1 MIYRSKRTQQDIKL
15 KNYTLFGKGYF
26 MGEYRC
32 EGIGSVNGG
41 TYDKL
46 YVEGVFTAK
55 GPVKANHL
63 SGEGV
68 MKFSALSAETLT
80 LEGVTKV
87 NGLLEAGS
95 CHSEGVLKAG
105 AIMISGNL
113 YAEGVVNTNSLQA
126 DSATLLHNSEKES
139 LRPFAKVHSLFS
151 GRDVQDEKNARI
163 RDIEANTLVMEDYS
177 VQKIVGKDITIGR
190 GCIVDYVQADVR
202 LRIHKT
208 AQVKNITG
216 SAVPEYFE

>member
-1 MIYRSKRTQQDIKL
+1 
-15 KNYTLFGKGYF
+15 

-55 GPVKANHL
+55 GPVKANQV

-68 MKFSALSAETLT
+68 MKFSALTAENLT

-87 NGLLEAGS
+87 TGLLEVGS

-105 AIMISGNL
+105 AIIVSGNL
-113 YAEGVVNTNSLQA
+113 YADGVVYTTMLQA
-126 DSATLLHNSEKES
+126 DSATLLHNSKKES
-139 LRPFAKVHSLFS
+139 PRPFAKVRSFFS
-151 GRDVQDEKNARI
+151 GRDVQEEKNAKI
-163 RDIEANTLVMEDYS
+163 RDIEANTLVIEDYS
-177 VQKIVGKDITIGR
+177 VQKITGKDITIGR
-190 GCIVDYVQADVR
+190 GCIVDTVQADTR
-202 LRIHKT
+202 LRVHKT
-208 AQVKNITG
+208 AIVKDLGT
-216 SAVPEYFE
+216 SVAPEYFE

>member
-1 MIYRSKRTQQDIKL
+1 MERNTHTERDKI
-15 KNYTLFGKGYF
+15 

-46 YVEGVFTAK
+46 HVEGVFTAK
-55 GPVKANHL
+55 GPIKANQI

-87 NGLLEAGS
+87 NGLLEAGD
-95 CHSEGVLKAG
+95 CNSEGVLKAG
-105 AIMISGNL
+105 AIIVSGNL
-113 YAEGVVNTNSLQA
+113 YSDGVVNTTMLQA
-126 DSATLLHNSEKES
+126 DSATLLHNRRKES
-139 LRPFAKVHSLFS
+139 VRPFTRVRAFFS
-151 GRDVQDEKNARI
+151 GRDIQEEKDARI
-163 RDIEANTLVMEDYS
+163 RDIEANKLVIEDYS
-177 VQKIVGKDITIGR
+177 VQKITGKDIVIGR
-190 GCIVDYVQADVR
+190 YCVVDKVHADTK

-208 AQVKNITG
+208 AQVKDFIG
-216 SAVPEYFE
+216 SVMPEYFE

>member
-1 MIYRSKRTQQDIKL
+1 
-15 KNYTLFGKGYF
+15 

-105 AIMISGNL
+105 AIIVSGNI
-113 YAEGVVNTNSLQA
+113 YAEGVINTNSLQA
-126 DSATLLHNSEKES
+126 DSATLLHNNEKES
-139 LRPFAKVHSLFS
+139 LHPLAKVRSLFS

-177 VQKIVGKDITIGR
+177 VQKIVGRDITIGR
-190 GCIVDYVQADVR
+190 ADCYTV
-202 LRIHKT
+202 T
-208 AQVKNITG
+208 E
-216 SAVPEYFE
+216 S

>member
-1 MIYRSKRTQQDIKL
+1 
-15 KNYTLFGKGYF
+15 

-46 YVEGVFTAK
+46 YVEGIFTAK
-55 GPVKANHL
+55 GPVKANQV
-63 SGEGV
+63 SGEGI

-105 AIMISGNL
+105 AIIISGNL

-126 DSATLLHNSEKES
+126 DSATLLHNNEKES
-139 LRPFAKVHSLFS
+139 LRPLAKVRSFFS
-151 GRDVQDEKNARI
+151 GRDVQDEKNAKI
-163 RDIEANTLVMEDYS
+163 RDIEANTLVIEDYS
-177 VQKIVGKDITIGR
+177 VQKITGKDITIGR
-190 GCIVDYVQADVR
+190 GCIVDAVQADTK

-208 AQVKNITG
+208 AMVKDLGNSI
-216 SAVPEYFE
+216 AAEYFE